1 MPEDFESIRQQAITR
16 LDAAAAELRS
26 RLAAGQVHQRDWIE
40 DPLGLRTKV
49 GRGHLRVFRESGT
62 GYPGIRYVSSMGANS
77 EDSYSGFLPGVSF
90 DEALLLVYGEWKHH
104 TNRFYA

>member
-49 GRGHLRVFRESGT
+49 GRGQC
-62 GYPGIRYVSSMGANS
+62 
-77 EDSYSGFLPGVSF
+77 
-90 DEALLLVYGEWKHH
+90 
-104 TNRFYA
+104 